1 MQFLLLPAK
10 AFLRPL
16 KNQVK
21 LPLLIAFFVVPSLL
35 PVLME
40 RTPAV
45 QQIATALY
53 GFACYMMAGHY
64 SQVQDSWVS
73 LLGMLRSLANGKL
86 VTEVEGKIGGQ
97 FLMGHQKLITV
108 VRNLGGIVGQTTQSA
123 QQIAAAARDIG
134 AGNLDLSQRTEEQ
147 AATLEQTAAGMEEL
161 ATTVKANAESCKSVE
176 ALAVR
181 ANASAQNGGQM
192 VEVLA
197 ETMASIE
204 KSAKKVAD
212 IIGVIEGIAFQTSI
226 LALNAAVEAA
236 RAGEQG
242 RGFAVVAVEVR
253 NLAQRSADAAK
264 EIKGL
269 VDASVESVERGARL
283 VEDTGRVIADAVSRV
298 KEVAA
303 RIGEIAIASAEQSA
317 GVEEINR
324 SIMQMDSV
332 TQQNAALV
340 DQATAAGLAFEA
352 EAAKLVEIVKA
363 FSGSEIQVDPA
374 AAAGGAA
381 RAHRHAPQVPPALQS
396 RSTPRAVRGPQ
407 ARPGVLAL
415 GSQATR
421 GQRHSADDELKEY

>member
-197 ETMASIE
+197 ETMAGIE

-253 NLAQRSADAAK
+253 NLAQRSANAAK

>member
-64 SQVQDSWVS
+64 FQVQDSWVS
-73 LLGMLRSLANGKL
+73 LLGMLRSLANGRL

-108 VRNLGGIVGQTTQSA
+108 VKNLGGIVGQTTQSA

-181 ANASAQNGGQM
+181 ANASAENGGQM
-192 VEVLA
+192 VTVLA
-197 ETMASIE
+197 ETMAGIE

-269 VDASVESVERGARL
+269 VNASVESVERGARL
-283 VEDTGRVIADAVSRV
+283 VEDTGRIIADAVRRV

-303 RIGEIAIASAEQSA
+303 RIGEIAIASVEQSA

-363 FSGSEIQVDPA
+363 FSGSETQVDPA

-421 GQRHSADDELKEY
+421 GQRHTADDELKEY